1 MKNFILA
8 PKIWKQNVLSKKS
21 FKSILSRYATLNL
34 CKNSEKIHVIKAC
47 FAPMR
52 LADSHVYS
60 YKNKYNLI
68 GGNASNN
75 FKKKKKK
82 KKILQIFVRL
92 FIYSHNN
99 KIQMFSR
106 NIVIRLLR
114 SKTDRWNIC
123 YFWHQVIE
131 NV

>member
-1 MKNFILA
+1 M
-8 PKIWKQNVLSKKS
+8 
-21 FKSILSRYATLNL
+21 SRYATLNL
-34 CKNSEKIHVIKAC
+34 YKNSEKIHVIKAC

-52 LADSHVYS
+52 LTDSHVY
-60 YKNKYNLI
+60 YYNNKYNLI
-68 GGNASNN
+68 GGNDSNN
-75 FKKKKKK
+75 FKKKKKKK

-114 SKTDRWNIC
+114 SKTDR
-123 YFWHQVIE
+123 
-131 NV
+131 